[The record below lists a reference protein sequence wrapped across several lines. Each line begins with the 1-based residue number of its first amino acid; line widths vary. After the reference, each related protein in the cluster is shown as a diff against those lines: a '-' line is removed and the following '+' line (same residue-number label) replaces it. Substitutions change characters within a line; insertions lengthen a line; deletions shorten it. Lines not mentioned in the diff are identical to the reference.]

1 MLGQRELNRGWILLL
16 LLILIYFLQVVF
28 KIYDINKDGLILVEE
43 FDVIVINFFFIDL
56 FGVLD
61 INR

>member
-1 MLGQRELNRGWILLL
+1 MLGQRELNSGWILLL